1 MKKGNQFIVRLLI
14 VFAIAF
20 GAQATAS
27 AQLGGLNVKNLK
39 NKAKKAVDD
48 KVYKEV
54 NGAKGTAKF
63 EVQKAVNEAEHDLK
77 NKANATVKGSK
88 EEQTE
93 DNASS
98 TSTDEGIPGY
108 TVTTTTVTTTKMPA
122 SSSGSSSSNGS
133 MTLYKG
139 GSIVGNIK
147 SDGTVMLGGSSK
159 GKIDGNGN
167 IYVGGSIEG
176 QLRSNGD
183 VLKKG
188 SIVGNIDG
196 SGNVRIKGSIVGQI
210 RANGDV
216 VKGGSIIGKVK
227 DMSNLRKAAVVY
239 FFGFYGI

>member
-77 NKANATVKGSK
+77 NKANAAVKGSE

-93 DNASS
+93 KGA
-98 TSTDEGIPGY
+98 
-108 TVTTTTVTTTKMPA
+108 KM
-122 SSSGSSSSNGS
+122 
-133 MTLYKG
+133 LQ
-139 GSIVGNIK
+139 
-147 SDGTVMLGGSSK
+147 VMDWAFAK
-159 GKIDGNGN
+159 ANGN
-167 IYVGGSIEG
+167 IPGFGTSQEMAQKYLDKYGS
-176 QLRSNGD
+176 
-183 VLKKG
+183 
-188 SIVGNIDG
+188 
-196 SGNVRIKGSIVGQI
+196 
-210 RANGDV
+210 
-216 VKGGSIIGKVK
+216 
-227 DMSNLRKAAVVY
+227 Y
-239 FFGFYGI
+239 FKPNKEK